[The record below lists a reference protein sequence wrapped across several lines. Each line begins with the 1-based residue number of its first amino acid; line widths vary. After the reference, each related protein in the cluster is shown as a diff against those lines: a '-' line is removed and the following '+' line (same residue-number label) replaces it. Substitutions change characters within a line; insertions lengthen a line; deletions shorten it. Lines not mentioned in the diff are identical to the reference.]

1 MEPFIFIFE
10 THMTNFKIYEGNN
23 LSLEEKMFLVHFTEW
38 GIKKLGIT
46 TKFNVIFSKRGQIQ
60 GISTGGYD
68 PSSNDVIARLENR
81 NVIDVAR
88 TVAHELVHLRQKEM
102 GKIKD
107 GVPVQ
112 DIGGMIED
120 EANALAGVMLKKY
133 AKEFGRWIYD
143 F

>member
-1 MEPFIFIFE
+1 
-10 THMTNFKIYEGNN
+10 MTNFKIYEGNT
-23 LSLEEKMFLVHFTEW
+23 LTLEEKMFLVHFTEW
-38 GIKKLGIT
+38 GIKKLNIT
-46 TKFNVIFSKRGQIQ
+46 TEFDVIFSKIGQIP

-68 PSSNDVIARLENR
+68 PDTNEVIARLENR

-102 GKIKD
+102 GKIRE

-112 DIGGMIED
+112 DIGGHIED
-120 EANALAGVMLKKY
+120 EANSLAGIMLKKY